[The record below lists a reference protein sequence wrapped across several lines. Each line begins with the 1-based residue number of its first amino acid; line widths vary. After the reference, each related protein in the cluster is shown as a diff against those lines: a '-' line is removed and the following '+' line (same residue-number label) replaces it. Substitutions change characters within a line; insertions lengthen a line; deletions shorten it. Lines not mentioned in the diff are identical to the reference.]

1 MRFWDSSAIVPLC
14 LHQPPSGVVKSLL
27 LNDPRMAVWWSA
39 PIECWSAFA
48 RLRRDGI
55 VDLQG
60 EDAARFVLR
69 TLQES
74 WVEIHPAEDV
84 RQQAG
89 RLVRVHA
96 IRASD
101 ALQLAAALVW
111 KGNAASRE
119 IVALDRRMRDAAIL
133 EGLTPLPA

>member
-14 LHQPPSGVVKSLL
+14 VNQPSSEVMRALL
-27 LNDPRMAVWWSA
+27 QNDPRMAVWWGA

-55 VDLQG
+55 VDLRG

-74 WVEIHPAEDV
+74 WVEVHPGEDV

-96 IRASD
+96 IRAPD
-101 ALQLAAALVW
+101 AFQLAAALVW
-111 KGNAASRE
+111 KGSATSWE
-119 IVALDRRMRDAAIL
+119 IVALDRRLRDAAIL
-133 EGLTPLPA
+133 EGLVPLPT